1 MVARSVEG
9 FWKHPRGFGS
19 GTGNSECGP
28 GAGNLE
34 NGKRRKKKTRK
45 VISSCGN
52 AGDHGDMEAGS
63 SVRKL
68 PEAGKMSGA

>member
-1 MVARSVEG
+1 M
-9 FWKHPRGFGS
+9 
-19 GTGNSECGP
+19 
-28 GAGNLE
+28 E